1 MRYEEERL
9 GTVRVLRHWHRLP
22 PEPVGVP
29 SLAVL
34 QARLE
39 APSRNLT

>member
-22 PEPVGVP
+22 PEAVGAP
-29 SLAVL
+29 SLAVPK
-34 QARLE
+34 AR
-39 APSRNLT
+39 AQQ